1 MLFIAQGL
9 QAGLGFPKENIDMKT
24 PKFLSGYTRLEK
36 SWVVYDIGNSA
47 FTLLVTTLIPIW
59 FNSLCEKAGMN
70 SVDYLAAWS
79 FATSFATILMIFTGP
94 VFGALA
100 DHRGYKKTLF
110 TIVLVLGTVSC
121 ACMGII
127 GILPLPPSLIWVFYL
142 VIYVIAKVAYQTSL
156 VLYDSMLVDVTEPE
170 RMDLVSSNGYAWG
183 YIGSCIPF
191 IASLALYLLGSQGK
205 MPMSIAILFGFL
217 LTAAWWYSVTIPLL
231 KLYRQKY
238 YIETGGSY
246 VRESFARIGRTLR
259 TLATKERKV
268 LLFLL
273 AFFLYI
279 DGVYT
284 IIDEAVAIGTALG
297 LNQIGLLVV
306 LLLTQ
311 IVAFVFAILFGKLS
325 QKYSTIT
332 LISVSIIGYFAVAIY
347 ALFMKTLWQFG
358 IMAFVVGVF
367 QGAIQA
373 LSRSYYAKIIPPDN
387 SGEFFGIYDICGKGA
402 AFVGTMLIG
411 VTTKLTGSVN
421 IGVGTLAFL
430 FLGGLILLRLA
441 DRAKG

>member
-1 MLFIAQGL
+1 
-9 QAGLGFPKENIDMKT
+9 MKT
-24 PKFLSGYTRLEK
+24 PKFMSGYTSLEK

-59 FNSLCEKAGMN
+59 FNTLCERAGIN
-70 SVDYLAAWS
+70 SIDYLANWS
-79 FATSFATILMIFTGP
+79 YATSIATILMIFTGP
-94 VFGALA
+94 VFGAMA
-100 DHRGYKKTLF
+100 DHRGYKKRLF
-110 TIVLVLGTVSC
+110 TAVLILGTVSC
-121 ACMGII
+121 AFMGIV
-127 GILPLPPSLIWVFYL
+127 GILPLPVSMVWILYL
-142 VIYVIAKVAYQTSL
+142 VVYVVAKVAYQTSL
-156 VLYDSMLVDVTEPE
+156 VLYDSMLVDVTDPD
-170 RMDLVSSNGYAWG
+170 RMDLISSNGYAWG
-183 YIGSCIPF
+183 YIGSCVPF
-191 IASLALYLLGSQGK
+191 LAALVLYLLATK
-205 MPMSIAILFGFL
+205 DIIPMSAAVLLGFGI
-217 LTAAWWYSVTIPLL
+217 TAVWWYAVTIPLL

-238 YIETGGSY
+238 YVDAKGAYI
-246 VRESFARIGRTLR
+246 RESFARIGRTLKK
-259 TLATKERKV
+259 LVTKERKI

-297 LNQIGLLVV
+297 LDQVGLLVV

-311 IVAFVFAILFGKLS
+311 VVAFIFAILFGRLS
-325 QKYSTIT
+325 RKYSTVT
-332 LISVSIIGYFAVAIY
+332 LISIAIIGYFAVAIY

-358 IMAFVVGVF
+358 IMAFVVGMF

-373 LSRSYYAKIIPPDN
+373 LSRSYYARIIPPDS
-387 SGEFFGIYDICGKGA
+387 SGEYFGIYDICGKGA

-430 FLGGLILLRLA
+430 FAGGLILLGIA
-441 DRAKG
+441 DRTKTDPL